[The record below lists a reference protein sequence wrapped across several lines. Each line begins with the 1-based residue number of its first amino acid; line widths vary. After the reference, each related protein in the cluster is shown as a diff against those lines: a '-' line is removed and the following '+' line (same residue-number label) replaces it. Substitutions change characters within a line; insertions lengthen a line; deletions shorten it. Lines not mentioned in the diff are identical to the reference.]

1 MKKMFMKYPFVII
14 LLIVFMTNSLNSQP
28 LLDTIMLSEMQSKN
42 VLILSS
48 KDSLIKF
55 YGTPIFVSYNRR
67 FYISK
72 EWNTPTKEQDT
83 VFYFYF
89 NILSYPRMSYFEKDG
104 RIRLS
109 YFDLKKNKKAVIH
122 TSKLQLSYHLSLEE
136 LMKIYNYTFK
146 DIAGL
151 QLGIMAPYPM
161 RKCRCFY
168 QVDFSTGEHE
178 SVNIELYFD
187 CKKKLRF
194 LNIDAYDF

>member
-1 MKKMFMKYPFVII
+1 MKYPFVILL
-14 LLIVFMTNSLNSQP
+14 LLIVIMTNSLNSQSM
-28 LLDTIMLSEMQSKN
+28 LDTIKLSEMQSDN

-48 KDSLIKF
+48 KDSLTKI
-55 YGTPIFVSYNRR
+55 YGTPIFVSYNNR
-67 FYISK
+67 FNIRKSWRTSIK
-72 EWNTPTKEQDT
+72 ERDT
-83 VFYFYF
+83 VFYF

-109 YFDLKKNKKAVIH
+109 YFDLKKNKKTVIH
-122 TSKLQLSYHLSLEE
+122 TSKLQLSNHLSLEE

-146 DIAGL
+146 DIAGP

-161 RKCRCFY
+161 KKCRCFY
-168 QVDFSTGEHE
+168 QVNFSTGEHE